1 MKYDYSMSCAA
12 AAVVPVPKVLRLLRK
27 VPHESRQISKGWD
40 AKRLAEPEEELTDSV
55 GPLTIYVCTHVYC

>member
-12 AAVVPVPKVLRLLRK
+12 TAVVPVPKVLRLLRK